1 MPSSQTSPT
10 KFPPASGFE
19 PTLEKLEPHRER
31 LDEDMVGL
39 LVGPMPMEEFLR
51 EFVPEAPHD
60 APPLEAT
67 HFNSMPEDV
76 KKESEMYQPFI
87 DLIADHNIL
96 PGFKIVDTSNHPD
109 PDGHRWKIKP
119 DPSIYLASLDTSKK
133 KTQWGELEC
142 HIELKPNDAYDGF
155 RDPPS
160 NVAAEGRLAHQFE
173 ADAEKRAKTRSQLI
187 HYATEWCSRQHRL
200 FAFTVY
206 IGDPYA
212 RFIRWD
218 RSGAIVSEQFDYRTN
233 SKPLIEFLWRFSHL
247 DDAGRGRD
255 TSVRLATTE
264 EKNLAEKVLLQWAP
278 AKKKERP
285 VVVFTVPVEG
295 GDPREFIG
303 WGSMAYPESL
313 TGRCTR
319 AYPVFEL
326 VDPTKLCFLKDTWR
340 AHDLDPESKVL
351 IELKSKGVENIPP
364 FLCGGDLPDA
374 TVTDLFVPE
383 PKGEGPAS
391 SSDSLPLQR
400 AVHWRC
406 GNNTERVVRRVHHRF
421 VVDFV
426 GKHLDKVR
434 SSMHLMQVCADAY
447 IALRQA
453 YEKCGYIH
461 RDVSGKNILI
471 DEHGRG
477 VLNDWDL
484 AKKKSEL
491 QSRRRHEKTGTWEFM
506 SCLLL
511 MSISTRREK
520 VHTIQDDMESLFYVI
535 FYHCVRYF
543 PHSKATAT
551 IYIIE
556 NIFQNRG
563 KYADGTVVGGD
574 NKRGM
579 ILNQAHIG
587 DDFRFTAEPLQE
599 WLVLIVSALQQWI
612 EFAKPAQGLWS
623 KRTGAPPP
631 AAFKDT
637 SNPPEHLDLRNHQFM
652 DDLFQSALESTDWP
666 LSNDAPIDSFP
677 ALNKQASETAHRR
690 AHNASL
696 RTSGKRN
703 SSAMASE
710 PDSDVRSSDGPLKK
724 KSKTYGTAPSTHTMS
739 TRRGGGGDNSM
750 GGSSNSRTT

>member
-1 MPSSQTSPT
+1 
-10 KFPPASGFE
+10 
-19 PTLEKLEPHRER
+19 
-31 LDEDMVGL
+31 
-39 LVGPMPMEEFLR
+39 
-51 EFVPEAPHD
+51 
-60 APPLEAT
+60 
-67 HFNSMPEDV
+67 
-76 KKESEMYQPFI
+76 
-87 DLIADHNIL
+87 
-96 PGFKIVDTSNHPD
+96 
-109 PDGHRWKIKP
+109 
-119 DPSIYLASLDTSKK
+119 
-133 KTQWGELEC
+133 
-142 HIELKPNDAYDGF
+142 
-155 RDPPS
+155 
-160 NVAAEGRLAHQFE
+160 
-173 ADAEKRAKTRSQLI
+173 
-187 HYATEWCSRQHRL
+187 
-200 FAFTVY
+200 
-206 IGDPYA
+206 
-212 RFIRWD
+212 
-218 RSGAIVSEQFDYRTN
+218 
-233 SKPLIEFLWRFSHL
+233 
-247 DDAGRGRD
+247 
-255 TSVRLATTE
+255 VRLATTE

-326 VDPTKLCFLKDTWR
+326 GDPTKLYFLKDTWR

-351 IELKSKGVENIPP
+351 LELKSKGVENIPP

-374 TVTDLFVPE
+374 TVTDLFVSEPE
-383 PKGEGPAS
+383 GEGPAS
-391 SSDSLPLQR
+391 SSDSLPLR
-400 AVHWRC
+400 RTVDWRC
-406 GNNTERVVRRVHHRF
+406 GNNTARVVRRIHHRF

-426 GKHLDKVR
+426 GKHLDKVM
-434 SSMHLMQVCADAY
+434 SSKHLMQVCADAY

-484 AKKKSEL
+484 AKKESEL
-491 QSRRRHEKTGTWEFM
+491 KSRRRHEKTGTWEFM

-511 MSISTRREK
+511 LSLSTRLDK

-535 FYHCVRYF
+535 FYHCLRYF
-543 PHSKATAT
+543 PHNKALGT
-551 IYIIE
+551 IRII
-556 NIFQNRG
+556 NNVFQDRSED
-563 KYADGTVVGGD
+563 ADGSVVGGN
-574 NKRGM
+574 NKRSM

-587 DDFRFTAEPLQE
+587 DDFTFTAEPLQE
-599 WLVLIVSALQQWI
+599 WLVLIVSALHQWI
-612 EFAKPAQGLWS
+612 EFAKPAQGLSS
-623 KRTGAPPP
+623 KRTGAPP

-666 LSNDAPIDSFP
+666 LSDDAPIDSFP
-677 ALNKQASETAHRR
+677 ALNKQASETAHRW

-696 RTSGKRN
+696 RTSEKRS

-710 PDSDVRSSDGPLKK
+710 PGNRDGPLKK
-724 KSKTYGTAPSTHTMS
+724 KSKTYGMAPSTHTMN
-739 TRRGGGGDNSM
+739 TRRGRGGGGGGDSSM